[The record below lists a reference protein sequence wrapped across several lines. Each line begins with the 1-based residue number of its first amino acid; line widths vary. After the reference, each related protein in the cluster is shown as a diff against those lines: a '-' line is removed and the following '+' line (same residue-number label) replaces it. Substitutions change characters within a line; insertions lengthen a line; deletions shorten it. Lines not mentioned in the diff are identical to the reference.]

1 MEFKN
6 IANGSKFTSIQIG
19 GSFSILLDTKEKA
32 LVWGANTNGEMG
44 LGDTQPRIQP
54 TYIDSIHEK

>member
-6 IANGSKFTSIQIG
+6 LPHGSKFTSIQIG
-19 GSFSILLDTKEKA
+19 GSFSILLDTHGKA

-44 LGDTQPRIQP
+44 LGDT
-54 TYIDSIHEK
+54 